1 MLLSNYLLVLSLMA
15 SIAFYY
21 GKPKEEYRCW
31 RKELL
36 KLLEKAGRV
45 LGG

>member
-1 MLLSNYLLVLSLMA
+1 MLLSNYLLVVSLMA
-15 SIAFYY
+15 SVAFYY
-21 GKPKEEYRCW
+21 GKPKEEYRNW
-31 RKELL
+31 QKELF